1 MLCYIQVKIV
11 FGVHEKPLIERLRA
25 QTTTRKIGRG
35 AAKRPRVEP
44 AFQPPKHIQDNVIQ
58 RFYYEKLLFWLH
70 LTLES
75 GLKTLIKADLDLQLQ
90 HL

>member
-1 MLCYIQVKIV
+1 ML
-11 FGVHEKPLIERLRA
+11 GVHGKPLIERLRA
-25 QTTTRKIGRG
+25 QTTTRKFGRG

-44 AFQPPKHIQDNVIQ
+44 AFQPPKHIQDDVIQ
-58 RFYYEKLLFWLH
+58 RLYYEKLSFWLH

>member
-1 MLCYIQVKIV
+1 ML
-11 FGVHEKPLIERLRA
+11 GVHGKPLIERLRA
-25 QTTTRKIGRG
+25 QTTTRKFGRG

-44 AFQPPKHIQDNVIQ
+44 AFQPPKHIQDDVIQ
-58 RFYYEKLLFWLH
+58 RLYYEKLLFWLH

>member
-1 MLCYIQVKIV
+1 MLC
-11 FGVHEKPLIERLRA
+11 FNGNPLVAQLSM
-25 QTTTRKIGRG
+25 QTTTRKFVRG
-35 AAKRPRVEP
+35 AAKRPRVES
-44 AFQPPKHIQDNVIQ
+44 AFQPPKRIQDNVIQ
-58 RFYYEKLLFWLH
+58 RLFYEKLLFWLY

>member
-1 MLCYIQVKIV
+1 ML
-11 FGVHEKPLIERLRA
+11 GVHGKPLIECLRA
-25 QTTTRKIGRG
+25 QTTTRKFGRG
-35 AAKRPRVEP
+35 AAKQPRVEQ
-44 AFQPPKHIQDNVIQ
+44 AFQPPKYIQDNVIQ